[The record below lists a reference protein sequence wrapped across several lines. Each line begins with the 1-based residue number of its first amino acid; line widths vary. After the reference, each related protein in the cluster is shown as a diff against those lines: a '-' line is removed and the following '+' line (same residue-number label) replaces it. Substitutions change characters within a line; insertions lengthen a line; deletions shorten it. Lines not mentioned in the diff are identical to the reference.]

1 MNGYF
6 DHAASMQ
13 ILPQVSPDCVCGNPS
28 SVHATGTRARRV
40 ISDTRRQIAAHLGCR
55 ADWIYF
61 TSGATE
67 SANLLIQGY
76 LAALR
81 RQGSERTEIVVSAIE
96 HPAVYQTVHAM
107 TAHGYTVRELPVT
120 RTGAVV
126 ATNIEAQVGP
136 RTAMLCLMAV
146 NNETGAIQPIN
157 EVARAVKRADPN
169 ILVVCDAVQHFA
181 KLDWPLDLD
190 VVDALFMSGHKIG
203 ADKGIGC
210 FYLNGKF
217 RLVPL
222 MHGGAQEQAY
232 RPGTENVS
240 GIGMLGAALREATRD
255 PTEKLAH
262 VDALAHHLTQRLTQA
277 GIAFERLVPAD
288 AASPYILALAFP
300 GVPSR
305 QMVADL
311 AASGF
316 CVSQGSACSSQS
328 HTPSRVLSAM
338 RVPPAQLNS
347 TIRISFSPAT
357 TCPEVD
363 RLAEHIIRIGHA
375 SGTTRAPR

>member
-1 MNGYF
+1 MNRYF

-13 ILPQVSPDCVCGNPS
+13 VLPQIRPGGFSGNPS
-28 SVHATGTRARRV
+28 SIHAAGRQARHI
-40 ISDTRRQIAAHLGCR
+40 ISDTRSRIAAHLGCR

-76 LAALR
+76 LSALR
-81 RQGSERTEIVVSAIE
+81 RQGSARTEIVVSAIE

-107 TAHGYTVRELPVT
+107 KAHGHTVRELPVT
-120 RTGAVV
+120 QDGVV
-126 ATNIEAQVGP
+126 ATPDVAALIDSN
-136 RTAMLCLMAV
+136 TAMLCLMAV
-146 NNETGAIQPIN
+146 NNETGAVQPIN
-157 EVARAVKRADPN
+157 EVAREVKRVDPD

-190 VVDALFMSGHKIG
+190 VVDAMFMSGHKIG
-203 ADKGIGC
+203 ADKGVGC
-210 FYLNGKF
+210 FYLNGRFK
-217 RLVPL
+217 LMPL
-222 MHGGAQEQAY
+222 MYGGAQEQAY
-232 RPGTENVS
+232 RPGTENVY
-240 GIGMLGAALREATRD
+240 GIGSLGAALGEATHN
-255 PTEKLAH
+255 PIEKLAH
-262 VDALAHHLTQRLTQA
+262 VSALAHHLTSCLAQA
-277 GIAFERLVPAD
+277 GIAFERLIPAE

-328 HTPSRVLSAM
+328 HAPSRVLSAM
-338 RVPPAQLNS
+338 RIPPSRLNS
-347 TIRISFSPAT
+347 TIRISFSSAT
-357 TCPEVD
+357 TLHEVD
-363 RLAEHIIRIGHA
+363 NLAAHIIQIGHA
-375 SGTTRAPR
+375 SGCA